1 MNWIASTIQRLWL
14 IVGTRLKA
22 SFYLYLAVFFTVAIF
37 ADSFLLNITAKMKQ
51 SSFDLMIK
59 HRLVVRKPD
68 PDIIIL
74 DINEASLAA
83 MAKDYG
89 RWPWPRQV
97 MGELVEQLEKQRP
110 RAVVF
115 DVLFSDPDVYNPDS
129 DAYFNEA
136 IANTDNT
143 FF

>member
-1 MNWIASTIQRLWL
+1 MNWIASNIQRLWHN
-14 IVGTRLKA
+14 VGTRLKA
-22 SFYLYLAVFFTVAIF
+22 SFYLYLAVFFTLAIF

-68 PDIIIL
+68 PAIVIV

-83 MAKDYG
+83 MAKEYG

-97 MGELVEQLEKQRP
+97 MGEFIEQIEKQHP
-110 RAVVF
+110 KALVF
-115 DVLFSDPDVYNPDS
+115 DILFSDPDVYNPDS
-129 DAYFNEA
+129 DVYFNEA
-136 IANTDNT
+136 VGRTLPWP
-143 FF
+143 

>member
-1 MNWIASTIQRLWL
+1 MNWIASNIQRLWL
-14 IVGTRLKA
+14 KVGTRLKA
-22 SFYLYLAVFFTVAIF
+22 SFYLYLAVIFTLAIF

-68 PDIIIL
+68 PDIVIV

-89 RWPWPRQV
+89 NWLICDFCAAFR
-97 MGELVEQLEKQRP
+97 
-110 RAVVF
+110 
-115 DVLFSDPDVYNPDS
+115 DS
-129 DAYFNEA
+129 DDY
-136 IANTDNT
+136 DG
-143 FF
+143 